1 MATIKTSV
9 SEGGEGGGG
18 VGGGGG
24 GEDSDSGG
32 DLGDKNQGGS
42 SSRSR
47 QKKFLK
53 AFKQLPPEEV
63 VLQSKCIGIFY
74 TVNFYNKF
82 HGYFWKSIVSVL
94 KKVIRCQDVS
104 QEAKK
109 LGSFVYEAWLFS

>member
-18 VGGGGG
+18 VGGG

-63 VLQSKCIGIFY
+63 VLQSKCFGIFY
-74 TVNFYNKF
+74 SELFLYIP
-82 HGYFWKSIVSVL
+82 WVL
-94 KKVIRCQDVS
+94 LEKYCECVM
-104 QEAKK
+104 
-109 LGSFVYEAWLFS
+109 L